1 LLAGFNHGSEKI
13 VPEFPVLKTVA
24 HFTMTTLVDN
34 YTDVL
39 LEDGMFVKR
48 CSRVRKDG
56 KRRAPLLAEHGLS
69 LLFEIEGDSER
80 HSVMMDFG
88 LSNIAVPN
96 NISALEIGLDDV
108 ETFIISHGH
117 HDHIGSLKEVLT
129 AIPGPKEVIVHP
141 DAFIEERLAVLDDGS
156 HVPIPSLRRE
166 SLEPLGCPIVEI
178 MSPRILANGHMAT
191 ITNIPRVTDFEKGM
205 PNAYYKAGN
214 ALYKDAIWDDQ
225 GIVVH
230 VKGKGLVIVTG
241 CGHSG
246 IINTILHAQEIAG
259 VKDIF
264 AVIGGFHLSGSFF
277 EPIIIPTIEE
287 MKKFSPAV
295 LVPTHCT
302 GWKAMV
308 AFEREFP
315 DAFILNSVGA
325 KIVI

>member
-1 LLAGFNHGSEKI
+1 MTAENK
-13 VPEFPVLKTVA
+13 FPVLKTA
-24 HFTMTTLVDN
+24 KHFTMTTLVDN

-39 LEDGMFVKR
+39 LENGKFVKR

-56 KRRAPLLAEHGLS
+56 KRRSPLLAEHGLS
-69 LLFEIEGDSER
+69 FLFEIEGDSEK
-80 HSVMMDFG
+80 HMIMMDFG

-96 NISALEIGLDDV
+96 NISAMEMNPDNV

-117 HDHIGSLKEVLT
+117 HDHVGSVKEVLR
-129 AIPGPKEVIVHP
+129 AIPEPKEVIVHP
-141 DAFIEERLAVLDDGS
+141 AAFREERMYILPDGT
-156 HVPIPSLRRE
+156 HVPSPSLKRKQ
-166 SLEPLGCPIVEI
+166 LEPLGCPIVEI
-178 MSPRILANGHMAT
+178 TSPAILADGHMAT

-205 PNAYYKAGN
+205 PNAFFKEGN
-214 ALYKDAIWDDQ
+214 EFFKDDILDDQ
-225 GIVVH
+225 GIVVN

-246 IINTILHAQEIAG
+246 IINTVLYAQEITG
-259 VKDIF
+259 VKEIF

-277 EPIIIPTIEE
+277 EPIIAPTIAE

-308 AFEREFP
+308 AFEKEFS